1 MRLIAWLL
9 LLANIGFFAWYG
21 IYAPV
26 PMPADNKPSLPP
38 AAHLILLREA
48 AHSDEAAAFA
58 AYENNTVTTTAE
70 NMPADTPTDTTVAL
84 LPPDTATDRKDTTVD
99 VAETIAPEETV
110 TPIEAVAAVGTVT
123 AIEVVD
129 NPEESIAPETSA
141 LFDLEHDAVLLE
153 NIMSANLEKEDMGLF
168 TPTHSAS
175 DTLADTQQNIPIP
188 QENNSHS
195 LHTET
200 TVAATSPMHLQAI
213 NTTDTSAHMPQSP
226 PAHTNTEELPVG
238 VLQRLNTLSRA
249 APAPVAAA
257 TDDDI
262 ICVRVG
268 PYGTAEISTQIQKT
282 LQSQVHSI
290 ELSTTEQSQPD
301 ATWVYLPPYA
311 TRADAEF
318 VKTMLEKQGI
328 KEHYVVGNT
337 SPGYTHAISLGVY
350 RNDQGAQKRLAEL
363 RSHGYHNVRAE
374 LRHKKVTLYWLT
386 LKATPAQQKNWQQKP
401 EVFKG
406 LIPQIMMCK

>member
-70 NMPADTPTDTTVAL
+70 NMPADTPTDTTDTTVAL
-84 LPPDTATDRKDTTVD
+84 LPPDTATDRKDTVD

-175 DTLADTQQNIPIP
+175 DTLADTQQNIPHPPGKQLP
-188 QENNSHS
+188 QFTHRDHCRGNKPHAPTGNKYHRHKRTHAPIAPS
-195 LHTET
+195 TYKY
-200 TVAATSPMHLQAI
+200 
-213 NTTDTSAHMPQSP
+213 
-226 PAHTNTEELPVG
+226 
-238 VLQRLNTLSRA
+238 RRA
-249 APAPVAAA
+249 ACRRFA
-257 TDDDI
+257 
-262 ICVRVG
+262 
-268 PYGTAEISTQIQKT
+268 
-282 LQSQVHSI
+282 
-290 ELSTTEQSQPD
+290 
-301 ATWVYLPPYA
+301 
-311 TRADAEF
+311 
-318 VKTMLEKQGI
+318 
-328 KEHYVVGNT
+328 
-337 SPGYTHAISLGVY
+337 
-350 RNDQGAQKRLAEL
+350 
-363 RSHGYHNVRAE
+363 
-374 LRHKKVTLYWLT
+374 T
-386 LKATPAQQKNWQQKP
+386 LKYTEPRCTCTCCC
-401 EVFKG
+401 G
-406 LIPQIMMCK
+406 YR